1 MAMVFLLDSNAI
13 SDLIRQHPGVE
24 ARLAALTENDAVI
37 TCPIVRGEILY
48 GIEHLPEGRR
58 RSDLARQAET
68 IFSNFRC
75 EPLPTDAG
83 DAYARIKNAQQRK
96 GLALDEN
103 DLWIAAAA
111 SAIGATLVT
120 RDSDFNSID
129 GLAIVDWTAA

>member
-1 MAMVFLLDSNAI
+1 MVFLLDSNVI
-13 SDLIRQHPGVE
+13 SDLIRKHPRVE
-24 ARLAALTENDAVI
+24 ARLAALNGDDRVV

-48 GIEHLPEGRR
+48 GVEHLPEGRR
-58 RSDLARQAET
+58 RSDLTRQAET

-75 EPLPTDAG
+75 EPLPPDAG

-96 GLALDEN
+96 GLTLDEN

-120 RDSDFNSID
+120 RDTDFNSIE
-129 GLAIVDWTAA
+129 GLAIVDWTAT